1 MFGVFNLIIDSA
13 GMTALNSDQIHC
25 DWLIWIT
32 AKQYGTYASQSFG
45 ACTHSSA
52 MSLNVGGNARTYMA
66 GGGILA
72 IDDIVYTSD
81 MNVQTQS
88 ISFSGINSG
97 INDAVRMYD
106 CNNALIDI
114 HLAIRNS
121 AGAVVSLVKVFD
133 GFIDKIAIS
142 DNSGSSSIDLEL
154 VSSFRNST
162 RPLYLTKSH
171 SNQKLRNPADTGRKY
186 TSLSSNIAVFW
197 GSKSQRVNSK

>member
-142 DNSGSSSIDLEL
+142 DDFGEAVLLIWNWSHHSVIAQDHYILQNHTAI
-154 VSSFRNST
+154 RNCAI
-162 RPLYLTKSH
+162 LLI
-171 SNQKLRNPADTGRKY
+171 PAGNTHH
-186 TSLSSNIAVFW
+186 
-197 GSKSQRVNSK
+197 